1 MLFQLQDGTKNTFEN
16 VLVTDSYFIS
26 STTKYCFW
34 IMWYYVTALW
44 PVCVLGTAGNTDKA
58 HLPEALT
65 HHPFQND
72 TSLFPTQSLA
82 GWQGV
87 RAKGES
93 DTSVTCH
100 FLSNGILL
108 FCFIWCRKN
117 VKVTDPG
124 TGRKSLVKTFKYEVD
139 LKRGNPMV
147 STSLL

>member
-44 PVCVLGTAGNTDKA
+44 PVCVFGAAGNTDKA

-87 RAKGES
+87 RAKGEVTLLLHV
-93 DTSVTCH
+93 TSCPM
-100 FLSNGILL
+100 GY
-108 FCFIWCRKN
+108 FCFVLFDVERTLKWQIQAQEE
-117 VKVTDPG
+117 KV
-124 TGRKSLVKTFKYEVD
+124 
-139 LKRGNPMV
+139 
-147 STSLL
+147 